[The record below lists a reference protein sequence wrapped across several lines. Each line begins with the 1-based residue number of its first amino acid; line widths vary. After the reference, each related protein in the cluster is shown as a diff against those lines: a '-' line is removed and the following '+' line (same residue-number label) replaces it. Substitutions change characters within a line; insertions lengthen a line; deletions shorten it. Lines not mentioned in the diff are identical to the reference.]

1 MMRARAPSEGSG
13 EPKLL
18 RKGLEEEVYTGTLD
32 GEVIGLSHRIAA
44 DLPGFA
50 TEPDARNVEY
60 TTAPYR
66 DYKVLVDRL
75 MAKRCRLRRYLMDLD
90 LYTLV
95 PGSTLSLEESDEFR
109 ISNHDNLYYRFIAE
123 TYGTTVVTASTHI
136 NLGIEDSEELI
147 RVYRVLRCEAA
158 IWLALTA
165 SSPFLRGLPTGYHS
179 TRWKVFPMTPPGV
192 PFFRDH
198 LHFVEWVESKLVN
211 REMYNPRHL
220 WLSVRPNG
228 PASPRELS
236 RLELRICD
244 RISQPKVI
252 AAMVGLAEARIW
264 QALEEPGVDPLDGRT
279 DQELQELARRNE
291 VAAAESSLEAPFVDW
306 RTGTEHVMR
315 DWIAA
320 FLEQVRPVA
329 RAHGFEE
336 VLEAV
341 TTILDQGNLAQRW
354 LAQHATGMTPREIL
368 AEAIQE
374 LTAIDREYDPA
385 CPAPS

>member
-1 MMRARAPSEGSG
+1 MTPSEGTDD
-13 EPKLL
+13 PLL
-18 RKGLEEEVYTGTLD
+18 MRKGLEEEVYTGTVD
-32 GEVIGLSHRIAA
+32 GDVVGLSHRIAA

-66 DYKVLVDRL
+66 DYRILIDRL
-75 MAKRCRLRRYLMDLD
+75 MSKRCRLRRYLMDLD
-90 LYTLV
+90 AYTLV
-95 PGSTLSLEESDEFR
+95 PGSTLSLEASDGFR

-136 NLGIEDSEELI
+136 NLGIEDNEELI

-165 SSPFLRGLPTGYHS
+165 SSPFLRGAPTGFHS
-179 TRWKVFPMTPPGV
+179 TRWRIFPMTPKDV

-198 LHFVEWVESKLVN
+198 RHFVEWVESKLVS

-244 RISQPKVI
+244 RISAPSAI

-264 QALEEPGVDPLDGRT
+264 QVLEDPDLDPLAGRT
-279 DQELQELARRNE
+279 DHELQELATRNE
-291 VAAAESSLEAPFVDW
+291 MAAAERSLDAPFLDW
-306 RTGTEHVMR
+306 RTGTERLLR
-315 DWIAA
+315 DWIADYLA
-320 FLEQVRPVA
+320 QVRPVA
-329 RAHGFEE
+329 RRHGFEQA
-336 VLEAV
+336 LAGIP
-341 TTILDQGNLAQRW
+341 TILAEGNLAQQW
-354 LAQHATGMTPREIL
+354 LAKHAAGMSPREIL

-374 LTAIDREYDPA
+374 LTAIDRQYDPA

>member
-1 MMRARAPSEGSG
+1 
-13 EPKLL
+13 
-18 RKGLEEEVYTGTLD
+18 
-32 GEVIGLSHRIAA
+32 
-44 DLPGFA
+44 
-50 TEPDARNVEY
+50 
-60 TTAPYR
+60 
-66 DYKVLVDRL
+66 

-90 LYTLV
+90 AYTLV

-136 NLGIEDSEELI
+136 NLGIEDAEELM

-158 IWLALTA
+158 AWLALTA
-165 SSPFLRGLPTGYHS
+165 SSPFLRGKPTGFHS
-179 TRWKVFPMTPPGV
+179 TRWKVFPLTPRSV

-198 LHFVEWVESKLVN
+198 QHFVDWVESKLVS

-244 RISQPKVI
+244 RISRPKVI
-252 AAMVGLAEARIW
+252 SAVVGLAEARIW
-264 QALEEPGVDPLDGRT
+264 QVLEDRALDPLRGHSDE
-279 DQELQELARRNE
+279 ELRELAAHNE
-291 VAAAESSLEAPFVDW
+291 AAAAESSLDARFVDW
-306 RTGTEHVMR
+306 TTGREHAMR

-336 VLEAV
+336 VLAAV
-341 TTILDQGNLAQRW
+341 PTILSEGNLAQRW
-354 LAQHATGMTPREIL
+354 LARVASGMTPREVIS
-368 AEAIQE
+368 EAIQE
-374 LTAIDREYDPA
+374 LTAIDREYDPG